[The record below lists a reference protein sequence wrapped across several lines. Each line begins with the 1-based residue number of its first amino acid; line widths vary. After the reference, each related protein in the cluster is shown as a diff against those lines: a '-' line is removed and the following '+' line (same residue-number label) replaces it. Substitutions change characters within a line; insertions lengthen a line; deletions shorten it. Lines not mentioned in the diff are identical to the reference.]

1 MSAITPLV
9 QSGADLDCRSVPSGH
24 PSARLRKQ
32 PILTG
37 GPDAASPGGAMSVAI
52 SHSQISDIGVPGTA
66 RSRVRFRPNIHA
78 GTLTFSRSSLLAALV
93 RIVSHRSMSTLVSL
107 LMYSGVPL
115 WQCVSSKKRYDSTPH
130 LIYNHTRS
138 PSTSKL
144 TARYSVLHEFAV
156 GACSRD
162 DASVAKFHR

>member
-32 PILTG
+32 PILIG

-78 GTLTFSRSSLLAALV
+78 GTLTFSRSSTA
-93 RIVSHRSMSTLVSL
+93 MSVTNEVTV
-107 LMYSGVPL
+107 M
-115 WQCVSSKKRYDSTPH
+115 K
-130 LIYNHTRS
+130 
-138 PSTSKL
+138 
-144 TARYSVLHEFAV
+144 
-156 GACSRD
+156 
-162 DASVAKFHR
+162 